1 MGVPVPGRSEAG
13 SSISSVSIGMGK
25 GGFIIESA
33 KAHPDICYI
42 GIEMYES
49 VMIKA
54 TRRLDRM
61 EEDERPSNLHFIRMD
76 ARDIGDYFPESS
88 VDRIYLNFSDPW
100 PKTRHAQRRLESEQ
114 FLRRFY
120 PILKPGALIEFK
132 TDNRELFDFAL
143 TEYDKAGFSLVFS
156 TYDLHAD
163 AEAMKDNIMT
173 EYEKKFSAKGNRIC
187 KYIIKR

>member
-1 MGVPVPGRSEAG
+1 
-13 SSISSVSIGMGK
+13 
-25 GGFIIESA
+25 
-33 KAHPDICYI
+33 
-42 GIEMYES
+42 
-49 VMIKA
+49 
-54 TRRLDRM
+54 M

-76 ARDIGDYFPESS
+76 ARDIGDYFPECS

-143 TEYDKAGFSLVFS
+143 TEYDKAGFSLVYS
-156 TYDLHAD
+156 TYDLHSD

>member
-1 MGVPVPGRSEAG
+1 MDFIGVER
-13 SSISSVSIGMGK
+13 
-25 GGFIIESA
+25 
-33 KAHPDICYI
+33 
-42 GIEMYES
+42 YES

-61 EEDERPSNLHFIRMD
+61 EDDEKPSNLHFIRMD